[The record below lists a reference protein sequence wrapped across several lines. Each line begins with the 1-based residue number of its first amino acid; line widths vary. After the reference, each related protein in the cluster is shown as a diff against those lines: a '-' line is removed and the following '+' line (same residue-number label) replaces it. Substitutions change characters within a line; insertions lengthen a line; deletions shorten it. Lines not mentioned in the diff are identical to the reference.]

1 MKSVALAR
9 HLWFPGPR
17 LGTLPPPHGKTSD
30 MDRMYAH
37 DAAGLTAS
45 AAARVRVQQ
54 GLALGHGWQFVGS
67 PCTQNASMN
76 INGAKRLPRR
86 LGRST

>member
-1 MKSVALAR
+1 
-9 HLWFPGPR
+9 
-17 LGTLPPPHGKTSD
+17 
-30 MDRMYAH
+30 MDRMYAPN
-37 DAAGLTAS
+37 AAGVTAT

-54 GLALGHGWQFVGS
+54 GLGLGHGWQFVGS
-67 PCTQNASMN
+67 PCTAVASTMN

>member
-1 MKSVALAR
+1 
-9 HLWFPGPR
+9 
-17 LGTLPPPHGKTSD
+17 

-37 DAAGLTAS
+37 NAAGAS
-45 AAARVRVQQ
+45 ATAAARVRVQH
-54 GLALGHGWQFVGS
+54 GLGSGWQFVGS
-67 PCTQNASMN
+67 PCTQNASAMNLTGMN